1 MAKVRFGAIKMPF
14 REQTYDEE
22 GNPKRDKNGNPLIAV
37 VRRNIRYNKAYF
49 PNKK

>member
-22 GNPKRDKNGNPLIAV
+22 GNPKKDKNGNPVIAV
-37 VRRNIRYNKAYF
+37 VHRNVRHNKAYF

>member
-22 GNPKRDKNGNPLIAV
+22 GNPLIAV
-37 VRRNIRYNKAYF
+37 VRRNVRYNKAYF